1 MISLTTQTGFLK
13 PIAWL
18 LGQIFNGLFNLI
30 YTIAGW
36 FTDNPYHVPIIGISV
51 ILFTFVVRLIL
62 LPMTIK
68 QQRFSKLS
76 SVMNPELQQI
86 QAKYKDKR
94 DQVSMMN
101 MQAET
106 KAVYEKYGTSPT
118 GGCLT
123 MLIQLP
129 IMFALYR
136 VIYKIPGYVTR
147 IKYLCAALSVAV
159 TSTAGW
165 NTDGAYT
172 ETGKEK
178 SGIFYNYETEEGS
191 NAISTS
197 TNNKIID
204 TFYNMSDNKW
214 EIVEKQEVI
223 IDKDGKMSL
232 VLKEAP
238 KDDTE
243 ESNTETKK
251 EDTLKE
257 GSTKYTV
264 SNLVLANKTGKTNEK
279 WTIIGL
285 SDNSDYYIYDSETD
299 TYKKSTADELNQV
312 KDQYKVTENIESIH
326 KELKGY
332 NNLFGISLTE
342 APGWKISWALLIPIL
357 AGLTQWLSAKLME
370 NKRPTV
376 GNQDDAQAGMNSSL
390 KIMNTIMP
398 IMSAVFCVT
407 FASCIGLYWIA
418 SSVVQIIVQIVINK
432 KMDSM
437 DVEEMIKVNIEKAN
451 IKREKKG
458 LPPTKISNV
467 TSNYVEQVKKME
479 ARNARKEER
488 AKEIEESTSYYNTSA
503 KPGSLAAKANMVKM
517 FNEKN
522 NNSKKENK

>member
-13 PIAWL
+13 PIALL
-18 LGQIFNGLFNLI
+18 LGEIFNGLFNLI

-36 FTDNPYHVPIIGISV
+36 FTKNPYHVPIIGISV
-51 ILFTFVVRLIL
+51 ILFTFIVRLIL

-68 QQRFSKLS
+68 QQKFSKLS

-86 QAKYKDKR
+86 QAKYRDKR

-136 VIYKIPGYVTR
+136 VIYKIPGYVTK
-147 IKYLCAALSVAV
+147 IKELCGSIADKIMSVE
-159 TSTAGW
+159 GW
-165 NTDGAYT
+165 YDKYDAI
-172 ETGKEK
+172 
-178 SGIFYNYETEEGS
+178 SGIAAKE
-191 NAISTS
+191 ST
-197 TNNKIID
+197 TRN
-204 TFYNMSDNKW
+204 
-214 EIVEKQEVI
+214 QL
-223 IDKDGKMSL
+223 IDKIYNLSSSNWAD
-232 VLKEAP
+232 VKEAFSGI
-238 KDDTE
+238 DFG
-243 ESNTETKK
+243 NTFEQ
-251 EDTLKE
+251 
-257 GSTKYTV
+257 
-264 SNLVLANKTGKTNEK
+264 
-279 WTIIGL
+279 I
-285 SDNSDYYIYDSETD
+285 
-299 TYKKSTADELNQV
+299 Q
-312 KDQYKVTENIESIH
+312 
-326 KELKGY
+326 GY
-332 NNLFGISLTE
+332 NNFFGISLTE
-342 APGWKISWALLIPIL
+342 APGWRLSWALLIPIL
-357 AGLTQWLSAKLME
+357 AGLTQWLTSKLME

-376 GNQDDAQAGMNSSL
+376 GNQDDAQAGMNGSL
-390 KIMNTIMP
+390 KVMNTVMP
-398 IMSAVFCVT
+398 IMSAVFCVS

-418 SSVVQIIVQIVINK
+418 SSVVQIIVQLVINK

-522 NNSKKENK
+522 NNSNNNNKKGNK